1 MKNDEIM
8 VSVCCITYNQA
19 QYIKDALDGFL
30 MQKTHFRYEIIIHD
44 DASTDGTVDIIKEYA
59 EKYPDIIKPIF
70 EKENQ
75 YSKGIK
81 RILNIN
87 FAVANG
93 KYIALCEGDDY
104 WTDEN
109 KLQMQVDY
117 MEENPICTF
126 CFHNAEIIDMEDETK
141 KSFIPYSKELK
152 KYIKKDN
159 IYNVGELELLE
170 FIPTASFMFRRE
182 NLSKMPSW
190 FNDCFVGDWPIK
202 LLMTSFGY
210 AYYID
215 KKMCVYR
222 KNAKGSVTNKNLEKE
237 KESIA
242 GKVEILNKHREFI
255 NWIDEFT
262 KGKYKEVF
270 DIRRRRYDLEELIIK
285 RKRKQILKGN
295 YLKGLTIKQKIK
307 YLIKM
312 YCYNIIEFIK
322 RKNGSKYGRK
332 FKK

>member
-1 MKNDEIM
+1 MKNDEEIM
-8 VSVCCITYNQA
+8 VSVCCITYNQKE
-19 QYIKDALDGFL
+19 YIRDALEGFL
-30 MQKTHFRYEIIIHD
+30 MQKTDFRYEVIIHD
-44 DASTDGTVDIIKEYA
+44 DASTDGTTEIIKEYA
-59 EKYPDIIKPIF
+59 EKYPTIIKPIY
-70 EKENQ
+70 EEENQ
-75 YSKGIK
+75 YSKGVK

-87 FAVANG
+87 FAVAKG

-104 WTDEN
+104 WTDEG

-117 MEENPICTF
+117 MEENKECTF
-126 CFHNAEIIDMEDETK
+126 CFHNALILDMLDNSA
-141 KSFIPYSKELK
+141 KSSFVPHNKALK
-152 KYIKKDN
+152 KYIKEDN

-222 KNAKGSVTNKNLEKE
+222 KNARGSVTNKNLKKE
-237 KESIA
+237 KGSID
-242 GKVEILNKHREFI
+242 GKIEILNKHREFV

-262 KGKYKEVF
+262 EEKYKEVF
-270 DIRRRRYDLEELIIK
+270 DIRRKKYDIEELIYRGN
-285 RKRKQILKGN
+285 RKEIFKKK
-295 YLKGLTIKQKIK
+295 YLKSFTVKQKIK

-312 YCYNIIEFIK
+312 YCYNIVQYIK
-322 RKNGSKYGRK
+322 RK
-332 FKK
+332 